1 MKAFSSTLAIELIR
15 LWAAP
20 AGLDLIENPLDGCG
34 AVLSKCGHYR
44 YLLWRDAAGTQPL
57 LAFAMLNPSTADHRD
72 DDPTI
77 RRCLG
82 WSRAA
87 RSGLLVW
94 NLFALRS
101 TDPRE
106 LARHADP
113 VGPANDHAIVQ
124 ALGWSGQTVAAW
136 GTHGT
141 LLGRE
146 ATIRRRCAA
155 QGSKLHALRLTAEGH
170 PGHPLYLPKAAKPE
184 PWDFDW

>member
-1 MKAFSSTLAIELIR
+1 VKAISATLAIELIR

-20 AGLDLIENPLDGCG
+20 AGLDVIENPLEGCG
-34 AVLSKCGHYR
+34 AVMSPCGTYR
-44 YLLWRDAAGTQPL
+44 YLLWRDAGAMAPL
-57 LAFAMLNPSTADHRD
+57 MAFAMLNPSTADHRD

-87 RSGLLVW
+87 RAGLLVW
-94 NLFALRS
+94 NLFALRA

-113 VGPANDHAIVQ
+113 IGPKNDDAIAQ

-141 LLGRE
+141 LGRRDH
-146 ATIRRRCAA
+146 AVLRRCAA
-155 QGSKLHALRLTAEGH
+155 QGSQLCALRLTADGH
-170 PGHPLYLPKAAKPE
+170 PGHPLYLPKSAE
-184 PWDFDW
+184 PVVWEYDW